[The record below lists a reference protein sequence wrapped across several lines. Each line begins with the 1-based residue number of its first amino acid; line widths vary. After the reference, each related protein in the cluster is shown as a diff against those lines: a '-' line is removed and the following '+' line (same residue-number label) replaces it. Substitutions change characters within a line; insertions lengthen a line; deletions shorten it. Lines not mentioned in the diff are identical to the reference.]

1 MIKMPKV
8 MPWKI
13 SLRLYS
19 NWIFIALAVV
29 NVGQQIMPQLQ
40 GLVEPKTWDLLN
52 AILAIAGI
60 ILRNIPQP
68 AVHEKVK
75 EHQDAKSG
83 DDSDGGDSGDFGT
96 GGSAARP

>member
-1 MIKMPKV
+1 MMAKV

-29 NVGQQIMPQLQ
+29 NIGQQIMPELQ
-40 GLVEPKTWDLLN
+40 HILEPRTWDIINSL
-52 AILAIAGI
+52 LAIAGI

-68 AVHEKVK
+68 TVQEKVK
-75 EHQDAKSG
+75 EHNDAKSG
-83 DDSDGGDSGDFGT
+83 RNSDDSDSSDFGDRGPT
-96 GGSAARP
+96 ARP